1 MTTVTDIHS
10 TSARRGRHAQPQPV
24 GVLSPAQG
32 RRALNPFSAILCL
45 GLSLMALALGCT
57 RSPEPPTDSS
67 SAATSATP
75 AAAAVPSSSSPAPV
89 VVALSEQKL
98 QRAGIAAEPAA
109 RTEFRSTRDFP
120 GTVEPNL
127 HALADITALVRGRV
141 MDVYG
146 DLGKQVATGEILAVL
161 YSSDLG
167 MAQSAYLKAKARLFV
182 TERASQRAQA
192 LLQEK
197 VIGIAEAQR
206 REGDMISARAEERE
220 ARDRLKLLGMTDDIL
235 KGLDRDQQIK
245 SYVPIVSPFAGRII
259 ARDLTKG
266 EVVETTTRLF
276 QVADLSQVWVTANI
290 PERDIP
296 FIHADQRGHMQQVEV
311 HVKAYPD
318 RVFPGTITYVGD
330 VLDPATRTMRL
341 RIELPNADGKLKP
354 QMFAT
359 VRVYG
364 DAESDRL
371 TLPEAAVQRDRERQ
385 FVFIQRDAQ
394 HFEVRDVETGA
405 SNGQRVTILNGVQPG
420 EPVVIKGAYVLKSE
434 LFGGQG

>member
-1 MTTVTDIHS
+1 MTILGPIRWFQSSVGCART
-10 TSARRGRHAQPQPV
+10 ARRPAQPR
-24 GVLSPAQG
+24 GL
-32 RRALNPFSAILCL
+32 ALCLLVSLL
-45 GLSLMALALGCT
+45 GLSAACT
-57 RSPEPPTDSS
+57 RSPEPPSD
-67 SAATSATP
+67 AASTGSTTTSAP
-75 AAAAVPSSSSPAPV
+75 AAAAPPSPSPNAPV
-89 VVALSEQKL
+89 VVTLSEQKL
-98 QRAGIAAEPAA
+98 QRAGIVAEPAA
-109 RTEFRSTRDFP
+109 HAEFRSTRDFP
-120 GTVEPNL
+120 GTVEPNQ

-141 MDVYG
+141 IDVYG
-146 DLGKQVATGEILAVL
+146 DLGKQVASGEILAVL

-167 MAQSAYLKAKARLFV
+167 MAQSSYLKAKARLFV
-182 TERASQRAQA
+182 AERASQRAQA

-206 REGDMISARAEERE
+206 REGDMISARADERE
-220 ARDRLKLLGMTDDIL
+220 ARDRLKLLGMTDDII
-235 KGLDRDQQIK
+235 KSLDRDQQIK
-245 SYVPIVSPFAGRII
+245 SYIPIVSPFAGRII

-266 EVVETTTRLF
+266 EVVETTARLF

-296 FIHADQRGHMQQVEV
+296 FIHSDQHGHTQKVEV

-318 RVFPGTITYVGD
+318 RVFPGAITYVGD

-341 RIELPNADGKLKP
+341 RIELPNEDGKLKP

-364 DAESDRL
+364 EGESERL
-371 TLPEAAVQRDRERQ
+371 TLPEGAIQRDRERQ

-394 HFEVRDVETGA
+394 TFELRDVQTGD
-405 SNGQRVTILNGVQPG
+405 SNGQRVTIMSGVQPG
-420 EPVVIKGAYVLKSE
+420 DMVVTKGAFVLKSE